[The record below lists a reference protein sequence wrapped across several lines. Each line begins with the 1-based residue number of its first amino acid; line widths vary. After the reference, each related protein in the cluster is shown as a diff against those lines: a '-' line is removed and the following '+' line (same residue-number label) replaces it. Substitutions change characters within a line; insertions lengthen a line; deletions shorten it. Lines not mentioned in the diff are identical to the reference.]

1 MFRCTQPLSNSSGC
15 RRSTI
20 YIRPF
25 SELEDPRKAASRL
38 PRFLSVMLSGFCRA
52 DYSLFLDCYPEFVVF
67 SAFVLHVRFTALP
80 RRGLSFCAF
89 SLPGCSFLSVK
100 LLLPLLARSVLI
112 IQKQCIVQRPAYFL
126 NATAILLRRPTLPE
140 SHSVRTELPRDL
152 HLTDPLS
159 SSAHR
164 RHVFR

>member
-25 SELEDPRKAASRL
+25 SELKDPRKAASRL
-38 PRFLSVMLSGFCRA
+38 PRFLSVTHSGFCQA
-52 DYSLFLDCYPEFVVF
+52 DYSLILDCFPEFVVF
-67 SAFVLHVRFTALP
+67 SAFVLHVRFTALL
-80 RRGLSFCAF
+80 RRSLSGRA
-89 SLPGCSFLSVK
+89 LPPSGYSFLSVK

-112 IQKQCIVQRPAYFL
+112 TQKQCIVQRPAYFL
-126 NATAILLRRPTLPE
+126 NATAVLLRRPTLPE

-164 RHVFR
+164 RYVFR